1 MSAYMVSKQHIDRLI
16 ETAINGPA
24 DRLEYIRSGQWRVYY
39 APGHEYVNYSN
50 ANAIGAMLVQEN
62 LRSIQYRY
70 PDTISDPS
78 RTPGPLARYWEY
90 PYVFPQ
96 DTKALSTLQAFN
108 AISRLDYQSCEHPE
122 WGTSDAHKFL
132 DSLTWALIHALP
144 GYDGADWES

>member
-1 MSAYMVSKQHIDRLI
+1 MRPGDTCAPKLP
-16 ETAINGPA
+16 PA
-24 DRLEYIRSGQWRVYY
+24 QQAAVDGFFNHGANPVLNKV
-39 APGHEYVNYSN
+39 N

-108 AISRLDYQSCEHPE
+108 AISCLDYQSCEHPE

-144 GYDGADWES
+144 GYNGADWES